1 MLTACKSSTNEKQ
14 IFDVEPKFH
23 FNFHNFEFAKT
34 LSATFEKFETTK
46 SPKKHH
52 QLKLLCC
59 LFVIPDKTQE
69 DKAKKVLIK
78 IMNYNQLKME

>member
-1 MLTACKSSTNEKQ
+1 MKDKFLMLSLSFTSIFIILSSQK
-14 IFDVEPKFH
+14 
-23 FNFHNFEFAKT
+23 
-34 LSATFEKFETTK
+34 LSATFEKFEITK

-59 LFVIPDKTQE
+59 QLVIPDKTQE

-78 IMNYNQLKME
+78 IMNYNQLKTK

>member
-1 MLTACKSSTNEKQ
+1 MKNKFLMLSLSFTS
-14 IFDVEPKFH
+14 IL
-23 FNFHNFEFAKT
+23 HNFEFAKT

-59 LFVIPDKTQE
+59 LLVIPDKTQE

-78 IMNYNQLKME
+78 IMNYNQLKTK